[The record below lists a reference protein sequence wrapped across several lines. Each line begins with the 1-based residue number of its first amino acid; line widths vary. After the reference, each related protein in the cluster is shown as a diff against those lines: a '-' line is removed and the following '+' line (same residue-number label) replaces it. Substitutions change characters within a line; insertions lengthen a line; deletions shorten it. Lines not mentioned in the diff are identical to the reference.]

1 MRFILALL
9 ITGGYVAVV
18 STVVISVVFK
28 AIEVDTGL
36 EMIEEVSKV
45 MAGFI
50 GLIIGYYF
58 SRGQSEDSGAS
69 ATEANTATQDTQ
81 TREG

>member
-58 SRGQSEDSGAS
+58 SPNPPKDTDGRREESGRGV
-69 ATEANTATQDTQ
+69 
-81 TREG
+81 RELQGK